1 MAVKQEF
8 HANGKLLLT
17 GEYAVLDDA
26 EVLAIPTKLGQ
37 SLSVELHD
45 SDSRKIEWKS
55 FNHDGSIWFEALFDE
70 QFNILFTNKVKVAEK
85 LKELL
90 LSAIAMNSGFLQ
102 ETAFYEV
109 IMHLEFDREWGLGS
123 SSTLVSLVSQWA
135 NVSGYDL
142 LQKTFGGSGYDVAC
156 ATANSPILYQL
167 IDGKPNVTSVT
178 FNPEFKDQLHFYYL
192 GNKQYSDQ
200 EVKRYRDL
208 EFDRVGLTQQV
219 SRITQKV
226 LKCDELEAF
235 QKLMEEHETLLSEIL
250 QMPTAKSKWFPEYKG
265 AVKSLGA
272 WGGDFVMLIGESL
285 EGSISYSEMILKA

>member
-1 MAVKQEF
+1 MAAKQDF

-17 GEYAVLDDA
+17 GEYAVLDGA
-26 EVLAIPTKLGQ
+26 EVLAIPTQLGQ

-45 SDSRKIEWKS
+45 SESRKIEWKS
-55 FNHDGSIWFEALFDE
+55 FNHDGSIWFDALFDAD
-70 QFNILFTNKVKVAEK
+70 FNILFTNKTRVAEK

-90 LSAIAMNSGFLQ
+90 LTACAMNPDFLQ

-135 NVSGYDL
+135 GINSYDL

-167 IDGKPNVTSVT
+167 VDGKPKVTSID

-208 EFDRVGLTQQV
+208 EFDRNGLIQQV
-219 SRITQKV
+219 SRITQEV
-226 LKCDELEAF
+226 LKCSDFDAF
-235 QKLMEEHETLLSEIL
+235 QTLMEEHETLLSQIL

-272 WGGDFVMLIGESL
+272 WGGDFVMLIGEPL
-285 EGSISYSEMILKA
+285 EGSISFQQMLIC

>member
-17 GEYAVLDDA
+17 GEYAVLDGA
-26 EVLAIPTKLGQ
+26 EVLAIPTQLGQ
-37 SLSVELHD
+37 SLSLESHD
-45 SDSRKIEWKS
+45 SESRKIEWKS
-55 FNHDGSIWFEALFDE
+55 FNHDGSIWFDALFDAD
-70 QFNILFTNKVKVAEK
+70 FNILFTNKTRVAEK
-85 LKELL
+85 LKDLL
-90 LSAIAMNSGFLQ
+90 LTAIAMNPDFLQ

-135 NVSGYDL
+135 GINSYDL

-167 IDGKPNVTSVT
+167 VDGKPKVTPID
-178 FNPEFKDQLHFYYL
+178 FNPNFLDQLHFYYL

-208 EFDRVGLTQQV
+208 EFDRNGLTQQV
-219 SRITQKV
+219 SRLTQDV
-226 LKCDELEAF
+226 LKCRNLEDF

-272 WGGDFVMLIGESL
+272 WGGDFVMLIGDPL
-285 EGSISYSEMILKA
+285 EGSIPYSEMILKT